1 MGRPEP
7 GPGAEATR
15 FERVISGEGWIVA
28 AALAA
33 AVLLAWVWLWLAPPG
48 AADMAGM
55 AMMPATPVEPW
66 RAAYLAAAFAMWTL
80 MMVAMMLPSAA
91 PMILLYSRFARKAV
105 PSPFAYLAAFVLA
118 YLAVW
123 TLFSALAA
131 TAQAGL
137 VAAGLVPAMTLALG
151 NVRLAGALL
160 LLAGLYQL
168 SPLKRACLDQCRSP
182 LSFIMRHS
190 RPGPRGAWRLGLIHG
205 LYCLGCC
212 WALMALL
219 FVGGVMNLAWI
230 AALAILV
237 LAEKVA
243 PAPPTMRRLTG
254 GGLVLAAMLFLLAGC
269 AKAPAYDPAA
279 EEAAIRQVIANME
292 RAWNRGDFRGY
303 MAGFKNPDVVFVS
316 RGRFQRDWQGTL
328 DHYVRDYGGDPARRG
343 RLHFFDI
350 RVEMLSPDAAQL
362 ISRYRL
368 EGGGSPQDGVN
379 TRLMRKVDGRW
390 VIALNHVSSAEV
402 AAPQGR

>member
-168 SPLKRACLDQCRSP
+168 SPLKRACDTCMLAG
-182 LSFIMRHS
+182 L
-190 RPGPRGAWRLGLIHG
+190 GAWAQVDPNLVEWDYGVAEGKRTDEMRRTIPGWSVWTHPIVGGESLEQVGHRADKVLARVAGEDRLVVLFAHAHILRILTARWLGLDAG
-205 LYCLGCC
+205 LGSAF
-212 WALMALL
+212 AL
-219 FVGGVMNLAWI
+219 
-230 AALAILV
+230 
-237 LAEKVA
+237 
-243 PAPPTMRRLTG
+243 
-254 GGLVLAAMLFLLAGC
+254 
-269 AKAPAYDPAA
+269 DPASVSILGH
-279 EEAAIRQVIANME
+279 ERETHVIE
-292 RAWNRGDFRGY
+292 RWNFVTTGDLE
-303 MAGFKNPDVVFVS
+303 
-316 RGRFQRDWQGTL
+316 RFIGT
-328 DHYVRDYGGDPARRG
+328 G
-343 RLHFFDI
+343 
-350 RVEMLSPDAAQL
+350 
-362 ISRYRL
+362 
-368 EGGGSPQDGVN
+368 
-379 TRLMRKVDGRW
+379 
-390 VIALNHVSSAEV
+390 
-402 AAPQGR
+402 